1 MSRAESRPQALPTV
15 TRLSRS
21 KLCCSKRVCNPR
33 SGVANPLRALNLD
46 LLRLKNPVPVANLLG
61 LLTVVLL
68 TLTAPDMGLTW
79 DEPAYMVASE
89 SYLAWFRQLARR
101 PGFALSQEG
110 IDR

>member
-1 MSRAESRPQALPTV
+1 
-15 TRLSRS
+15 
-21 KLCCSKRVCNPR
+21 
-33 SGVANPLRALNLD
+33 
-46 LLRLKNPVPVANLLG
+46 VANLLG